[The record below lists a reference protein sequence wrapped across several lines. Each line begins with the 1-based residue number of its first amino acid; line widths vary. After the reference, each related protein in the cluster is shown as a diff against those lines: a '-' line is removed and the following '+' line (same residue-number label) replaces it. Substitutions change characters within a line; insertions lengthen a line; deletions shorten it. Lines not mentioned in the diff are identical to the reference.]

1 MKERTNEMQKKTYIT
16 TPIYYPSAKLHIGNA
31 YTTVVTDAIARY
43 KKLIGEDVYF
53 LTGSDEHGEKIQKTA
68 EAKGLTPIDYLDD
81 IVSDIKKLWQTM
93 GIDYDD
99 FIRTTE
105 PRHMKVVQK
114 IFSQLLKQED
124 IYLSKYQGYYCI
136 SCETFFTETQL
147 VDDHKC
153 PDCGRRVELVE
164 EEAYFFKMS
173 KYANQLLDYY
183 ETHPTFIEPASRQ
196 NEMVN
201 TFIKPGLEDLCVSR
215 TSFNWGV
222 PVLEDPAH
230 VVYVWID
237 ALSNYITALGYG
249 SEDETLFNKYWAN
262 DVEKIHIIGK
272 DIVRFH
278 TIYWPIMLMA
288 LDLPLPDKVFAH
300 GWIVMKD
307 GKMSKSKGNVIYP
320 ETLIERYGLDAA
332 RYYLLREIP
341 FGQDGVFS
349 PEAFLERINVD
360 LANDLGN
367 LLNRT
372 VAMIDKYFDGVIPAY
387 TTDQTPYDE
396 QLRTF
401 AAVTIEKVDNQM
413 QMLYVDKAL
422 KDLFELVSRANKYID
437 ETQPWVLAKDP
448 ERQVELGSVMN
459 HLANTLRIVG
469 IVLQGFLLEAPKT
482 IFEQLNIP
490 KELRK
495 YESVHQFNALENVKV
510 IKGQPI
516 FQRVDVT
523 IEAEIIKEIMSGK

>member
-1 MKERTNEMQKKTYIT
+1 MKKKTYIT

-31 YTTVVTDAIARY
+31 YTTVVTDAIVRY

-53 LTGSDEHGEKIQKTA
+53 LTGTDEHGEKIQKTA
-68 EAKGLTPIDYLDD
+68 NAKNQEPIEYLDE
-81 IVSDIKKLWQTM
+81 IVSDIKKLWEAM
-93 GIDYDD
+93 GIDYVD

-114 IFSQLLKQED
+114 IFSKLLEQGD
-124 IYLSKYQGYYCI
+124 IYLGKYQGYYCI

-147 VDDHKC
+147 VEGDKC
-153 PDCGRRVELVE
+153 PDCGRKVELVE

-173 KYANQLLDYY
+173 KYADRLLEYY
-183 ETHPTFIEPASRQ
+183 ETHPTFIEPTSRQ
-196 NEMVN
+196 NEMIN

-222 PVLEDPAH
+222 PVLENPAH

-237 ALSNYITALGYG
+237 ALSNYITALGYE
-249 SEDETLFNKYWAN
+249 SDDTTLFNKYWNAET
-262 DVEKIHIIGK
+262 EKIHIIGK

-288 LDLPLPDKVFAH
+288 LDLPMPDKIFAH

-320 ETLIERYGLDAA
+320 EMLIERYGLDAT

-367 LLNRT
+367 LLSRT
-372 VAMIDKYFDGVIPAY
+372 VAMIEKYFDGIIPVY
-387 TTDQTPYDE
+387 TQDQTDFDKE
-396 QLRTF
+396 LREF
-401 AAVTIEKVDNQM
+401 AKMTIKKVEDQM

-437 ETQPWVLAKDP
+437 ETQPWVLAKD
-448 ERQVELGSVMN
+448 EEKKEELGSVMN
-459 HLANTLRIVG
+459 HLANTLRVVG
-469 IVLQGFLLEAPKT
+469 VVLQGFLIDAPKT
-482 IFEQLNIP
+482 IFTQLNVPI
-490 KELRK
+490 ELQE
-495 YESVHQFNALENVKV
+495 YESIKDFNALCNVKV
-510 IKGQPI
+510 TKGEPI
-516 FQRVDVT
+516 FKRVDVKD
-523 IEAEIIKEIMSGK
+523 EAEVIKESMNR